1 MGGRVST
8 SRINGRTI
16 ALLIITVV
24 LYVSAFFTAPEPMDC
39 EAVLPFGTP
48 KFLDALFGATTLSYI
63 LSIVFLILTAVSIY
77 SFNLMFTTGINY
89 LLPVLYLFLV
99 FYNPRVIFFSP
110 LHIVALLLLW
120 SLVFSA
126 RYRNSIQNL
135 SANYLSFFLFGAAS
149 VFFPPLVWIFPLVIL
164 VNIRASE
171 EKFKYVFTSLL
182 GMLTPLVMA
191 GAICYVFGG
200 NKLLNGL
207 GASFWGSMSAFG
219 RHSFDFSAV
228 EIASGLFLTG
238 FVFIS
243 LFYLLRNLNRYKI
256 IHSNTSI
263 RILFF
268 AILTT
273 LICAVFLTDNR
284 DPYGVVLFVPVS
296 LILFEYLSSPK
307 NNKGAT
313 IFYIVIS
320 SLAIISRII
329 VLVR

>member
-1 MGGRVST
+1 M

-16 ALLIITVV
+16 VLLILAVV
-24 LYVSAFFTAPEPMDC
+24 LYVSAFFTAPEPMDY
-39 EAVLPFGTP
+39 EAVLPFSTSI
-48 KFLDALFGATTLSYI
+48 FFDALFGATTLSYI
-63 LSIVFLILTAVSIY
+63 LSVVFLILIAASIY

-99 FYNPRVIFFSP
+99 LYNPRVIFFSP

-126 RYRNSIQNL
+126 RYRNFVQNL

-149 VFFPPLVWIFPLVIL
+149 LFYPPMLWIFPLVIL
-164 VNIRASE
+164 LNIRASE
-171 EKFKYVFTSLL
+171 EKPKYVFTSLL
-182 GMLTPLVMA
+182 GMLTPMVMA
-191 GAICYVFGG
+191 GAICYIFGG
-200 NKLLNGL
+200 SKLLNGL
-207 GASFWGSMSAFG
+207 GTSFWSSMSAFG
-219 RHSFDFSAV
+219 RHAFDFSAV

-243 LFYLLRNLNRYKI
+243 LFHLLSNINRYKI
-256 IHSNTSI
+256 VHSNTSI
-263 RILFF
+263 RILSF
-268 AILTT
+268 ALLTT
-273 LICAVFLTDNR
+273 LVFAVFLTDNR
-284 DPYGVVLFVPVS
+284 DPYGVVLLVPIS

-313 IFYIVIS
+313 IFYVVIS